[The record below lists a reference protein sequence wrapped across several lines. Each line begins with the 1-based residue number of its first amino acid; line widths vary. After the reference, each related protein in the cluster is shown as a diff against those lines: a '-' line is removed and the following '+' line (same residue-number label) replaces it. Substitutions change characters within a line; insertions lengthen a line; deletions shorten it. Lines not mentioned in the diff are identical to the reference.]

1 MAERFS
7 TQALKQL
14 GAKRLTVDNDGRLEN
29 TFQDSTGTESYFN
42 AANIALQDKT
52 LISGAINV
60 EQYFVAKC
68 FFERKG
74 ASETSAST
82 MALLVLDGAKSMG
95 ISAMKALEMF
105 EDNSSLRSYD
115 IYAMTNIFRTAS
127 SQHTYMVEKSNK
139 KSIRKRTILA

>member
-14 GAKRLTVDNDGRLEN
+14 GAKRLTINEDGRFSN
-29 TFQDSTGTESYFN
+29 TFQDGTGSESYFN
-42 AANIALQDKT
+42 AANIALQDKN

-74 ASETSAST
+74 ASSTAAST
-82 MALLVLDGAKSMG
+82 MALLVLDGARTMG

-105 EDNSSLRSYD
+105 EDDSSLKRYD
-115 IYAMTNIFRTAS
+115 IYAMTNVFRSESA
-127 SQHTYMVEKSNK
+127 QHTYMLEKTNK
-139 KSIRKRTILA
+139 KSIRNRTILA